1 MRNYKEL
8 RIWSDGMDLVTD
20 VYKFTVLLP
29 STEKYGLISQINRA
43 AVSVPANI
51 AEGCAKDS
59 NADFL
64 RFLRISQGSL
74 FELDTLIQITK
85 NVSLSTSPP
94 ENILTKISTLQKS
107 IGSMISY
114 NKNKS

>member
-8 RIWSDGMDLVTD
+8 RIWSDGMTLVTD
-20 VYKFTVLLP
+20 VYKFTALLP
-29 STEKYGLISQINRA
+29 KEEKYGLISQINRA

-74 FELDTLIQITK
+74 FELDTLIQITR
-85 NVSLSTSPP
+85 
-94 ENILTKISTLQKS
+94 NILLTKSTPDDLLLKINSLQKS

-114 NKNKS
+114 NKNK

>member
-8 RIWSDGMDLVTD
+8 RIWSDGMELVTE
-20 VYKFTVLLP
+20 VYKFTALLP
-29 STEKYGLISQINRA
+29 NEEKFGLISQINRA

-74 FELDTLIQITK
+74 FELDTLIQISRNIAITK
-85 NVSLSTSPP
+85 SSPDD
-94 ENILTKISTLQKS
+94 ILIKINALQKS
-107 IGSMISY
+107 IGSIISY
-114 NKNKS
+114 NKNK

>member
-8 RIWSDGMDLVTD
+8 RIWSDSMELVTAI
-20 VYKFTVLLP
+20 YKFTALLP
-29 STEKYGLISQINRA
+29 DSEKFGLISQINRA

-85 NVSLSTSPP
+85 NIALTELSP
-94 ENILTKISTLQKS
+94 EDISIKINALQKS

-114 NKNKS
+114 NKNK

>member
-8 RIWSDGMDLVTD
+8 RIWSDGMTLVTD
-20 VYKFTVLLP
+20 IYKFTALLP
-29 STEKYGLISQINRA
+29 GSEKFGLISQINRA

-64 RFLRISQGSL
+64 RFLRKSQGSL
-74 FELDTLIQITK
+74 FKLDTLIQISKT
-85 NVSLSTSPP
+85 
-94 ENILTKISTLQKS
+94 
-107 IGSMISY
+107 
-114 NKNKS
+114 